1 MIDGEGEA
9 GLVQQTG
16 YPSRLPIKVCVSS
29 AHTRVGRSAVGVV
42 VVVIIFA
49 NVSSPL

>member
-1 MIDGEGEA
+1 MGEGEA

-16 YPSRLPIKVCVSS
+16 YPSRLPMKMCVSS
-29 AHTRVGRSAVGVV
+29 AHTRVGRSAVVLGLV

-49 NVSSPL
+49 NVS